1 MGRNRKISEAVNTLH
16 WIQNNYKIREP
27 VWKETRCS
35 HYCGRDENLV
45 KVLSYRQQFVA
56 DHSSTN
62 YLFYSPK
69 PLSKEARAVV
79 SKLSSHVDVGAHSAE
94 ITYNGES
101 ADLGDVRQRM
111 FLEHYEIEVRESYDW
126 WDINIMLEES
136 KLHDVEQLTQNEE
149 TDGEATL
156 TFEKF
161 GDRLRLRLEGCH
173 LDYGACHDEFGEY
186 LMRTLAEFASDIR
199 DELYAGKMDALKVIA
214 TYCRENKVLDSR
226 GLSPAAKTLST
237 ILEPI

>member
-1 MGRNRKISEAVNTLH
+1 M
-16 WIQNNYKIREP
+16 
-27 VWKETRCS
+27 
-35 HYCGRDENLV
+35 
-45 KVLSYRQQFVA
+45 KVLSYRRQVVA

-79 SKLSSHVDVGAHSAE
+79 GKLSSHVDVGAHTAE
-94 ITYNGES
+94 ITYNGEF
-101 ADLGDVRQRM
+101 ADLGEVRRGK

-126 WDINIMLEES
+126 WDINIMLEEVR
-136 KLHDVEQLTQNEE
+136 LPDLELVMQNEE

-156 TFEKF
+156 TFEKT

-173 LDYGACHDEFGEY
+173 LDYDACHSEFGEN
-186 LMRTLAEFASDIR
+186 LMGTLAEFAIDIR
-199 DELYAGKMDALKVIA
+199 DELYAGKTDVLKVMT
-214 TYCRENKVLDSR
+214 TYCRENKVQNSR
-226 GLSPAAKTLST
+226 GLSPAAQTLST

>member
-1 MGRNRKISEAVNTLH
+1 
-16 WIQNNYKIREP
+16 
-27 VWKETRCS
+27 
-35 HYCGRDENLV
+35 V
-45 KVLSYRQQFVA
+45 KVLSYRRQVVA

-69 PLSKEARAVV
+69 PLSKEARATV
-79 SKLSSHVDVGAHSAE
+79 SKLSSHVDVGTHTAE
-94 ITYNGES
+94 ITYNGDS
-101 ADLGDVRQRM
+101 ADLGEARQGK

-126 WDINIMLEES
+126 WDISIMLEDAR
-136 KLHDVEQLTQNEE
+136 LPHVEPITQNEE

-156 TFEKF
+156 TFEKI

-173 LDYGACHDEFGEY
+173 LDYDACHGEFGDD
-186 LMRTLAEFASDIR
+186 LMRALAEFAMDIR
-199 DELYAGKMDALKVIA
+199 RELYAGKLDAVKVMT
-214 TYCRENKVLDSR
+214 TYCRENKLPDSR

>member
-1 MGRNRKISEAVNTLH
+1 
-16 WIQNNYKIREP
+16 
-27 VWKETRCS
+27 
-35 HYCGRDENLV
+35 V
-45 KVLSYRQQFVA
+45 KVLSYRRQVVA

-69 PLSKEARAVV
+69 PLSKEARAIV
-79 SKLSSHVDVGAHSAE
+79 SKLSSHVDVGSHTAE

-101 ADLGDVRQRM
+101 ADLGEARQGK
-111 FLEHYEIEVRESYDW
+111 FLEQYEIEVRESYDW
-126 WDINIMLEES
+126 WDINIMLQEAR
-136 KLHDVEQLTQNEE
+136 LPHVEPITQNEV

-156 TFEKF
+156 TFEKI

-173 LDYGACHDEFGEY
+173 LDYDACYSEFGDD
-186 LMRTLAEFASDIR
+186 LMRMLAEFAIDIR
-199 DELYAGKMDALKVIA
+199 DELYAGKLDALKVMA
-214 TYCRENKVLDSR
+214 TYCRENKLPDSL

>member
-1 MGRNRKISEAVNTLH
+1 M
-16 WIQNNYKIREP
+16 
-27 VWKETRCS
+27 
-35 HYCGRDENLV
+35 
-45 KVLSYRQQFVA
+45 KVLSYRRQAVA

-69 PLSKEARAVV
+69 PLSKEARATVG
-79 SKLSSHVDVGAHSAE
+79 KLSSHVDVGAHTAE
-94 ITYNGES
+94 ITYNGEF
-101 ADLGDVRQRM
+101 ADLGEVRREK

-126 WDINIMLEES
+126 WDISIMLEEAR
-136 KLHDVEQLTQNEE
+136 LPDVEPVTQNEE

-156 TFEKF
+156 TFEKI

-173 LDYGACHDEFGEY
+173 LDYDACHGEFGED
-186 LMRTLAEFASDIR
+186 LMRTLAQFAIDIR
-199 DELYAGKMDALKVIA
+199 DELYAGKTDVLKVMA
-214 TYCRENKVLDSR
+214 TYCRENEVLDKR